1 MRPPKQLQQ
10 HGTVAS
16 KTPLLDTFTDAR
28 AAGRVIGTCGERGF
42 KRLGCDIERRIAI
55 DHGALRF
62 QPLITPGWGRQGI
75 SYGPFRRQNGLT
87 LAVAITNGHNS
98 SQGTA
103 IPEDIARRLRRW
115 LLGPGIDPW
124 NSRLRALLR
133 APVRRHTLRR
143 FLWWL
148 RSTRPF
154 FRLHDINENLAVGW
168 FTGAAPKDPTIDG
181 CCFVMH
187 AAEGDNG
194 ELWARVAGH
203 CLSAFR
209 QLQNLRVY
217 YVVVLRERG
226 AIYYAAA
233 LDNAHALPG
242 LPKLRPIAIDPF
254 NEDDIVYAGIH
265 QSVLGQ
271 IGFRVDTRV
280 HSVQVEQIPEFAS
293 LGTAH
298 AGDCLL
304 GGGMLEG
311 AAERGGRWRVLAGR
325 FLRTPRGVTAVGD
338 SEAIALLAPE
348 KPSGLVHA
356 VFETGDA
363 PATAGLIWRAKGDQH
378 YWVVE
383 ASESE
388 CRLEHVRGDSRTTI
402 AVNKE
407 CQLRRC
413 AVHSLQV
420 LDTGNQL
427 GCFLDGKQ
435 LFESSLDLSTDA
447 GATDVGIFIRPG
459 GETCIRGLEAHPRE
473 VPLPDAITFAPS
485 WARLG
490 RDVRI
495 ADDFDEQRTDLD
507 GRRPPVG
514 EGSWERTLGQGSL
527 CLDKSSRATVRA
539 TVHEGNPGR
548 TLYTLPWID
557 AGFADL
563 EVTITPPGTRR
574 GERHNCRG
582 GLVFWQDRD
591 NYLTFS
597 SYLDDVYM
605 GASIAVFTKR
615 HGFEEL
621 YDAVWTMVADK
632 IFWGRPFRLR
642 VSFDG
647 DNFFVLLDGEPIL
660 QRALKDLYPEDE
672 ALRIK
677 RVGLVIN
684 WEWGDDTG
692 SSFHS
697 FRART

>member
-1 MRPPKQLQQ
+1 M
-10 HGTVAS
+10 
-16 KTPLLDTFTDAR
+16 
-28 AAGRVIGTCGERGF
+28 
-42 KRLGCDIERRIAI
+42 ERRVAI

-62 QPLITPGWGRQGI
+62 QPLITPGWGRQCI

-103 IPEDIARRLRRW
+103 IPEDIARRVRRW

-124 NSRLRALLR
+124 TSRLRALLQ

-154 FRLHDINENLAVGW
+154 FRLRDLNENLAVGW
-168 FTGAAPKDPTIDG
+168 FSSAAPKDPTMDG

-194 ELWARVAGH
+194 ELWARVAGQ

-209 QLQNLRVY
+209 GLQNLRVY
-217 YVVVLRERG
+217 YVVVLRECG

-233 LDNAHALPG
+233 LENAHALPG

-254 NEDDIVYAGIH
+254 NDDRIVYAGIH

-304 GGGMLEG
+304 GAGMLEG
-311 AAERGGRWRVLAGR
+311 AAERGGLWRLIAGR

-338 SEAIALLAPE
+338 SQAIALLAPE
-348 KPSGLVHA
+348 KHSGLVHA
-356 VFETGDA
+356 ILETGDA

-378 YWVVE
+378 HWAVE

-388 CRLEHVRGDSRTTI
+388 CRLERVQGDSRITI

-407 CQLRRC
+407 SHLRRC
-413 AVHSLQV
+413 AVHSLQI
-420 LDTGNQL
+420 LDAGNQIR
-427 GCFLDGKQ
+427 CFLDGKP
-435 LFESSLDLSTDA
+435 LFESNLDASADD
-447 GATDVGIFIRPG
+447 GATDVGIFIGPG
-459 GETCIRGLEAHPRE
+459 GETCVRELEAHPRE
-473 VPLPDAITFAPS
+473 VALPDAITFAPS
-485 WARLG
+485 WSRLG
-490 RDVRI
+490 RDIKI
-495 ADDFDEQRTDLD
+495 ADDFVEHRTDLD

-514 EGSWERTLGQGSL
+514 EGSWERTLGRGAL
-527 CLDKSSRATVRA
+527 YLDGSSRATVRA

-574 GERHNCRG
+574 GEHHNCRG
-582 GLVFWQDRD
+582 GLVFWQDHD

-647 DNFFVLLDGEPIL
+647 DNFFVLLDDEPIL
-660 QRALKDLYPEDE
+660 QRALKDLYPEDV

-677 RVGLVIN
+677 RVGVVIN

-692 SSFHS
+692 SSFQR